1 MGQFGLVLVLIFLII
16 CRGTNPFFKTK
27 IKKKWLWNTV
37 CWEIVGF
44 WLRKKRFISFL
55 SPGRSSSFI
64 KPLTQEKSLLISPWD
79 RISIPTDLALFG
91 RRIRLEWLDTGESE
105 AGSGEGRRRDRTW
118 QRRREE
124 ESQKRR
130 AVDLFLLPFG
140 SETGVDLLA
149 GSPTNYRRVECQCMA
164 VCTLM
169 KRSSADSSVRTS
181 SWRAEPFIN
190 FERKK
195 NMFEKKKVWVVSLF
209 GSEMTAAPETMTTMV
224 LTGEMIHVSTVFS
237 SWDCR
242 NIVWTSE
249 LSCLSTN
256 QLGYPENLELSC
268 LRGLELPLGILTSFV

>member
-1 MGQFGLVLVLIFLII
+1 MAVKHSVVGDRRILVAENRVHL
-16 CRGTNPFFKTK
+16 
-27 IKKKWLWNTV
+27 
-37 CWEIVGF
+37 
-44 WLRKKRFISFL
+44 FL

-118 QRRREE
+118 QRRREK

-149 GSPTNYRRVECQCMA
+149 ARPTNYRRVECQCMA

-195 NMFEKKKVWVVSLF
+195 KHVWEKKSLALISLWLRDDSSTGDDDYDGLDWRDDTRVHGFLLMGLQKHCLNFGTILFVYQPAWVSWEFRTILFVSAGTTSGDPDLF
-209 GSEMTAAPETMTTMV
+209 CVDLAKWQSAM
-224 LTGEMIHVSTVFS
+224 S
-237 SWDCR
+237 
-242 NIVWTSE
+242 
-249 LSCLSTN
+249 
-256 QLGYPENLELSC
+256 
-268 LRGLELPLGILTSFV
+268 

>member
-1 MGQFGLVLVLIFLII
+1 M
-16 CRGTNPFFKTK
+16 
-27 IKKKWLWNTV
+27 W
-37 CWEIVGF
+37 WEIVGF
-44 WLRKKRFISFL
+44 WLRITGFISFL

-118 QRRREE
+118 QRRREK

-149 GSPTNYRRVECQCMA
+149 ARPTNYRRVECQCMA

-195 NMFEKKKVWVVSLF
+195 HVWENKSLGRISLWIRDDSSSGDDDWSDDTRVHGLLLMELHKHCLNF
-209 GSEMTAAPETMTTMV
+209 GSILLVYRPAW
-224 LTGEMIHVSTVFS
+224 VS
-237 SWDCR
+237 
-242 NIVWTSE
+242 
-249 LSCLSTN
+249 
-256 QLGYPENLELSC
+256 
-268 LRGLELPLGILTSFV
+268 